1 MPQCKKCNEFFPPNY
16 TEIIPDTEP
25 QIIDGKPQY
34 PQHCVFCKEGVDF
47 VTREDKH
54 NSGKFNTKYTK
65 EQCLADYKAY
75 LLKYKDVAD
84 KMQLEKLLKDN
95 PFGLG

>member
-1 MPQCKKCNEFFPPNY
+1 MFMPQCKKCNEFFPPNY

-25 QIIDGKPQY
+25 DSKGQY

-47 VTREDKH
+47 VTREDEH
-54 NSGKFNTKYTK
+54 NSGNFNIKYTK
-65 EQCLADYKAY
+65 EECLSDYKAY
-75 LLKYKDVAD
+75 LEKYKKVVD
-84 KMQLEKLLKDN
+84 KMQLEKLLKEN